1 MLRPVLDPVLSREI
15 LARYTTFAGSVGAPA
30 PMEHLA
36 PAGQAAPPRY
46 ETYVE
51 NLYEVTNLLRKNTV
65 LNLQWDLRFVALR
78 LAGAIEQAGRTQTRR
93 VQMLERQVT
102 LLQNEAGRLRAA
114 ARVSQ
119 PAKVVGGQDL
129 RPPQG
134 LTVIETAR
142 QAANAPLPVAEP
154 VPPVPTPAPRVL
166 AQPAAPVQTGEEP
179 LPAAEQRPGM
189 VHGRPAGQT
198 PTHPQ
203 SPEKTTPSHPTSS
216 SHSQS
221 AQSEPAA
228 ASRASGISHLAP
240 ATFARPSAST
250 ASAAAPAPTA
260 MQAAQP
266 TAAAAA
272 TPEKDAAPQ
281 AVLPGTPP
289 PVPTPADRVL
299 AQPAVPGQ
307 SEHLSQPT
315 TGHSPGSVRGQGA
328 ERPSARPQTSGNA
341 PPPAPTPA
349 QRPAVSAA
357 SAVTPSDSLRQPTAP
372 MSRPQHPTVG
382 SVEAAQRRT
391 DPSAT
396 SSVAAPRQPSRST
409 RVPLGHIEPAEGE
422 AEPAPLSD
430 PRPGRLQR
438 PAPASRVLRQ
448 DSPERASQRQQQN
461 DPRGSSTSAPVV
473 ANTGVAT
480 APRAAV
486 PPAQPAGTT
495 AHSVEQPPMGNFSP
509 KGEEI
514 SAQRAIHPA
523 AQPPAAGALPT
534 GQGQTIST
542 TRRDPEGVQ
551 PVLRVHA
558 DPPTVRSAQLTEGR
572 PAYPSRGTAQQNPP
586 YMPSDAAPAALAKR
600 VPSGKNAPVPASPA
614 ARTLGSV
621 PVGPS
626 QPTSR
631 HTPPMA
637 GPASLVYPMGTSA
650 ISGEGTISS
659 PAGKPAAGVRI
670 DGKADHAS
678 PTTATPV
685 AAPAVSP
692 SPPPAAP
699 APLVHG
705 TGPVVSSQHPTP
717 PQGAATRS
725 QGRTSPAGMA
735 TGQAA
740 GTPPGTASTRPFPT
754 LPAFAAVPKI
764 AAFTPASYRTALSGG
779 TAQGGISLQASGEQT
794 PRHSA
799 HPEVLTGAAP
809 ASPAAAVET
818 PPLQGATVTPTPQ
831 KTPAPRQAVP
841 TGSPAPMELRR
852 TPVPATPGPA
862 PAASWESSDIQ
873 TVRRTRT
880 THREVHQEAPST
892 VTVRLPNQPAAQPV
906 PAALGP
912 AEVERLA
919 EKVYRQIEER
929 LRSEK
934 MRRGM

>member
-1 MLRPVLDPVLSREI
+1 MLRSVLDPVLSREI

-114 ARVSQ
+114 AHAPQ
-119 PAKVVGGQDL
+119 PAKAVGGQDL

-166 AQPAAPVQTGEEP
+166 AQPAAPVQTGEDP

-189 VHGRPAGQT
+189 VHGRPAGQP

-216 SHSQS
+216 SHSHS
-221 AQSEPAA
+221 AQSEPAT

-240 ATFARPSAST
+240 ATPVRPAAPA

-272 TPEKDAAPQ
+272 PAKDAVPQ

-307 SEHLSQPT
+307 SGQLSQPT

-341 PPPAPTPA
+341 APPAPTPA

-396 SSVAAPRQPSRST
+396 SSVAAPCQPSRST

-495 AHSVEQPPMGNFSP
+495 AHSVVQPPAGNFSRQ
-509 KGEEI
+509 GEGTPV
-514 SAQRAIHPA
+514 QGAIRPA
-523 AQPPAAGALPT
+523 VQPPATGALPT
-534 GQGQTIST
+534 GQGQTISIA
-542 TRRDPEGVQ
+542 RRDPEGVQ
-551 PVLRVHA
+551 PVPRVHA
-558 DPPTVRSAQLTEGR
+558 DPPTVPSAQPTEGR
-572 PAYPSRGTAQQNPP
+572 PASPSRGTAQQNPP
-586 YMPSDAAPAALAKR
+586 YMPSNAAPAASAKR
-600 VPSGKNAPVPASPA
+600 VPSGKTAPVPASPA
-614 ARTLGSV
+614 ALTSGSV
-621 PVGPS
+621 PIGPS
-626 QPTSR
+626 QSTPR

-637 GPASLVYPMGTSA
+637 GPASLVYPTGTSA

-705 TGPVVSSQHPTP
+705 TGPVASSQHPTP

-725 QGRTSPAGMA
+725 QGRPSPAGMA

-740 GTPPGTASTRPFPT
+740 GTLPGTAPTRPFPT

-779 TAQGGISLQASGEQT
+779 AAQGGISLQASGEQT
-794 PRHSA
+794 PQHSA
-799 HPEVLTGAAP
+799 RPVVLTGAAP

-818 PPLQGATVTPTPQ
+818 PPLQGATVVPTPQ
-831 KTPAPRQAVP
+831 KTPVPRQAVP
-841 TGSPAPMELRR
+841 TGGPAPMELRR
-852 TPVPATPGPA
+852 TPAPATPGPA

-873 TVRRTRT
+873 TVRRART

>member
-114 ARVSQ
+114 AHAPQ
-119 PAKVVGGQDL
+119 PAKAVGGQDL
-129 RPPQG
+129 RLPQG
-134 LTVIETAR
+134 LTLIETAR

-154 VPPVPTPAPRVL
+154 VPPVPAPAPRVL
-166 AQPAAPVQTGEEP
+166 AQPAAPVKPGKETPPTEDS
-179 LPAAEQRPGM
+179 RPGP
-189 VHGRPAGQT
+189 VHGQSVGQT

-203 SPEKTTPSHPTSS
+203 TPEKTTP

-221 AQSEPAA
+221 AQSEPAAA

-240 ATFARPSAST
+240 ATPARPAVST
-250 ASAAAPAPTA
+250 ASAATPAPTA

-272 TPEKDAAPQ
+272 PAKDAAPQ

-299 AQPAVPGQ
+299 AQPAIPGQ
-307 SEHLSQPT
+307 SGRLSQPT
-315 TGHSPGSVRGQGA
+315 TGHFPGSVRGQGA
-328 ERPSARPQTSGNA
+328 EQPSARPQTSGNA
-341 PPPAPTPA
+341 APPAPTPA

-396 SSVAAPRQPSRST
+396 SSVAAPRQPSRPA

-438 PAPASRVLRQ
+438 PAPVSRVLRQ

-461 DPRGSSTSAPVV
+461 DPRGISTSAPVV

-486 PPAQPAGTT
+486 PPAQPAGTAT
-495 AHSVEQPPMGNFSP
+495 HPVVQPPTGNFSRQ
-509 KGEEI
+509 GEG
-514 SAQRAIHPA
+514 APVQGAIHPA
-523 AQPPAAGALPT
+523 AQSPATGAVPT

-542 TRRDPEGVQ
+542 ARRDPEGVQ
-551 PVLRVHA
+551 PVQRVHA
-558 DPPTVRSAQLTEGR
+558 DPPTVPSAQPTEGR
-572 PAYPSRGTAQQNPP
+572 PAYPSRGTAQQNPQP
-586 YMPSDAAPAALAKR
+586 VPSNAAPAASAKR

-614 ARTLGSV
+614 ARTSGSV
-621 PVGPS
+621 PIGPS
-626 QPTSR
+626 QPTLR

-637 GPASLVYPMGTSA
+637 GPASLVYPTGTSA

-659 PAGKPAAGVRI
+659 PAGKPIAGGRI
-670 DGKADHAS
+670 DGKADRVS

-717 PQGAATRS
+717 SQGAATRS
-725 QGRTSPAGMA
+725 QGRPSPVGMA
-735 TGQAA
+735 TGQAV
-740 GTPPGTASTRPFPT
+740 GVSPGTAPTRPFPT

-799 HPEVLTGAAP
+799 HPAVLTGAAP

-852 TPVPATPGPA
+852 TPAPATPGPA

>member
-51 NLYEVTNLLRKNTV
+51 NLYEVTHLLRKNTV

-114 ARVSQ
+114 AHVSQ

-166 AQPAAPVQTGEEP
+166 AQPVAPVQTGEDP

-203 SPEKTTPSHPTSS
+203 SSEKTTPSHPTSS

-221 AQSEPAA
+221 AQSEPAT
-228 ASRASGISHLAP
+228 ASRASGTSHLAP
-240 ATFARPSAST
+240 TTFARPAAPA
-250 ASAAAPAPTA
+250 ASAATPTPTA

-266 TAAAAA
+266 TAAAVE
-272 TPEKDAAPQ
+272 TPEKDAVPQ

-307 SEHLSQPT
+307 SGQLSQPT

-341 PPPAPTPA
+341 PSPAPTPA

-422 AEPAPLSD
+422 AEPALLSD

-473 ANTGVAT
+473 ANTGVAPT
-480 APRAAV
+480 SRAAV
-486 PPAQPAGTT
+486 PPAQPAGTAT
-495 AHSVEQPPMGNFSP
+495 HSVVQPPVGNFSP
-509 KGEEI
+509 KGEGI
-514 SAQRAIHPA
+514 SAQRAIQTM
-523 AQPPAAGALPT
+523 AQPPATGALPT

-542 TRRDPEGVQ
+542 ARRDPEGVQ

-558 DPPTVRSAQLTEGR
+558 DPPTVPSAQPTEGR
-572 PAYPSRGTAQQNPP
+572 PASPSRRTAQQNPP
-586 YMPSDAAPAALAKR
+586 YMPSNAAPAASAKR

-637 GPASLVYPMGTSA
+637 GPASLVYPTGTSA

-659 PAGKPAAGVRI
+659 PAGKPVAEVRI
-670 DGKADHAS
+670 DGKADHVS
-678 PTTATPV
+678 PTTAISVTV
-685 AAPAVSP
+685 PAVSP
-692 SPPPAAP
+692 SPPSAAP

-717 PQGAATRS
+717 PQGAATQS
-725 QGRTSPAGMA
+725 QGRPSPVGMA
-735 TGQAA
+735 TGQAV
-740 GTPPGTASTRPFPT
+740 GVSPGTAPTRPFPT

-764 AAFTPASYRTALSGG
+764 AAFTPASYWTALSGG
-779 TAQGGISLQASGEQT
+779 AAQGGISLQASGEQT

-799 HPEVLTGAAP
+799 RPAVLTGAAP

-841 TGSPAPMELRR
+841 TGSSAPMELRR
-852 TPVPATPGPA
+852 TPTPATPGPA

>member
-36 PAGQAAPPRY
+36 PAGQAVPPRY

-51 NLYEVTNLLRKNTV
+51 NLYEVTHLLRKNTV

-114 ARVSQ
+114 AHAPQ
-119 PAKVVGGQDL
+119 PAKAVGGQDL

-166 AQPAAPVQTGEEP
+166 AQPVAPVQTGEEP
-179 LPAAEQRPGM
+179 LPAAEQRPGP
-189 VHGRPAGQT
+189 VHGQSVGQT

-203 SPEKTTPSHPTSS
+203 TPEKTTS
-216 SHSQS
+216 SHSHS
-221 AQSEPAA
+221 AQSEPAT

-240 ATFARPSAST
+240 ATPARPAVST
-250 ASAAAPAPTA
+250 ASAATPAPTA

-266 TAAAAA
+266 TAAAVE
-272 TPEKDAAPQ
+272 TPEKVAVPQ

-307 SEHLSQPT
+307 SGQLSQPT

-341 PPPAPTPA
+341 APPAPTPA

-396 SSVAAPRQPSRST
+396 SSVAAPRQPSRPT

-461 DPRGSSTSAPVV
+461 DPRGISTSAPVV

-486 PPAQPAGTT
+486 PPAQPAGTAT
-495 AHSVEQPPMGNFSP
+495 HSVVQPPAGNFSRQ
-509 KGEEI
+509 GEAI
-514 SAQRAIHPA
+514 SVQGAIHPA
-523 AQPPAAGALPT
+523 AQSPAAGALPT

-542 TRRDPEGVQ
+542 ARRDPEGVQ
-551 PVLRVHA
+551 PVQRVHA
-558 DPPTVRSAQLTEGR
+558 DPPTVPSAQPTEDR

-586 YMPSDAAPAALAKR
+586 YMPSNAVPAASAKR

-614 ARTLGSV
+614 ARTSGSV
-621 PVGPS
+621 PIGPS
-626 QPTSR
+626 QPTPR

-637 GPASLVYPMGTSA
+637 GPASLVYPTRTSA
-650 ISGEGTISS
+650 ISGEGPISS

-670 DGKADHAS
+670 DGKADHVS
-678 PTTATPV
+678 LTTATSV
-685 AAPAVSP
+685 TVPAVSP

-699 APLVHG
+699 APLVHA
-705 TGPVVSSQHPTP
+705 TGPVASSQHPTP

-735 TGQAA
+735 TGKAA
-740 GTPPGTASTRPFPT
+740 GTLSGTAPTRPFPT

-779 TAQGGISLQASGEQT
+779 AAQGGISLQASGEQT
-794 PRHSA
+794 PQHSA
-799 HPEVLTGAAP
+799 RPAVLTGAAS
-809 ASPAAAVET
+809 AGPAAAVEM
-818 PPLQGATVTPTPQ
+818 PALQEATVTPTPQ

-841 TGSPAPMELRR
+841 TGGPAPMELRR
-852 TPVPATPGPA
+852 TQTPATPGPA
-862 PAASWESSDIQ
+862 FAASWESSDIQ

>member
-114 ARVSQ
+114 AHVPQ
-119 PAKVVGGQDL
+119 PAKAVGGQDL

-179 LPAAEQRPGM
+179 LPAAKQRPGM
-189 VHGRPAGQT
+189 VHGQPAGQT

-203 SPEKTTPSHPTSS
+203 TPEKTTPSHP
-216 SHSQS
+216 QS

-240 ATFARPSAST
+240 ATPVRPAAPA
-250 ASAAAPAPTA
+250 ASAATPAPTA

-307 SEHLSQPT
+307 SGQLSQPT

-328 ERPSARPQTSGNA
+328 EQPSVRPQPSGNA
-341 PPPAPTPA
+341 APSAPTPA
-349 QRPAVSAA
+349 QWPAVSAA
-357 SAVTPSDSLRQPTAP
+357 SAVSPSDSPRQPTAP
-372 MSRPQHPTVG
+372 VPRPQPPTVG

-396 SSVAAPRQPSRST
+396 SSVAAPRQPSRPT

-486 PPAQPAGTT
+486 PPAQLAGTT
-495 AHSVEQPPMGNFSP
+495 AHSVVQPPAGNFSRQ
-509 KGEEI
+509 GEAI
-514 SAQRAIHPA
+514 SVQGAIRPA
-523 AQPPAAGALPT
+523 AQPPATGAVPT

-542 TRRDPEGVQ
+542 ARRDPEGVQ
-551 PVLRVHA
+551 PVPRVHA
-558 DPPTVRSAQLTEGR
+558 DPPTVPSAQPTESR

-586 YMPSDAAPAALAKR
+586 SVPSNAAPAASAKR
-600 VPSGKNAPVPASPA
+600 VPSGKPAPVPASPA

-621 PVGPS
+621 PIGPS
-626 QPTSR
+626 QPTPR

-637 GPASLVYPMGTSA
+637 GPASLVYPTGTSA

-670 DGKADHAS
+670 DGKADHVS

-725 QGRTSPAGMA
+725 QGRPSPVGMA
-735 TGQAA
+735 TGQAV
-740 GTPPGTASTRPFPT
+740 GVSPGTAPTRPFPT

-764 AAFTPASYRTALSGG
+764 AAFTPASCRTALSGG
-779 TAQGGISLQASGEQT
+779 AAQGAISLQASGEQT

-799 HPEVLTGAAP
+799 RPAVLTGTAP

-818 PPLQGATVTPTPQ
+818 PALQGATVTPTPQ

-841 TGSPAPMELRR
+841 TGGPAPMELRR
-852 TPVPATPGPA
+852 TPAPAASGPA

-906 PAALGP
+906 LAALGP

>member
-51 NLYEVTNLLRKNTV
+51 NLYEVTHLLRKNTV

-114 ARVSQ
+114 AHVSQ

-166 AQPAAPVQTGEEP
+166 AQPVAPVQTGEEP
-179 LPAAEQRPGM
+179 LPAAEQRPGP
-189 VHGRPAGQT
+189 VHGQSVGQT

-203 SPEKTTPSHPTSS
+203 TPEKTTPSH
-216 SHSQS
+216 SHS
-221 AQSEPAA
+221 AQSEPAT

-240 ATFARPSAST
+240 ATPARPAVST
-250 ASAAAPAPTA
+250 ASAATPAPTA
-260 MQAAQP
+260 MQP
-266 TAAAAA
+266 TAATAVA
-272 TPEKDAAPQ
+272 PEKDAVPQ

-307 SEHLSQPT
+307 SGQLSQPT

-341 PPPAPTPA
+341 PSPAPTPA

-438 PAPASRVLRQ
+438 PAPVSRVLRQ

-461 DPRGSSTSAPVV
+461 DPRGISTSAPVV

-486 PPAQPAGTT
+486 PSAQLAGTT
-495 AHSVEQPPMGNFSP
+495 AHSVVQPPAGNFSRQ
-509 KGEEI
+509 GEGTPV
-514 SAQRAIHPA
+514 QGAIHPA
-523 AQPPAAGALPT
+523 AQPSAAGALPT
-534 GQGQTIST
+534 GQGQTTST
-542 TRRDPEGVQ
+542 ARRDPEGVQ
-551 PVLRVHA
+551 PVPRVHA
-558 DPPTVRSAQLTEGR
+558 GPSTVPSAQLTEDR
-572 PAYPSRGTAQQNPP
+572 PAYPSRGTAQQKT
-586 YMPSDAAPAALAKR
+586 PSVPSNAAPAASAKR
-600 VPSGKNAPVPASPA
+600 VPSGKPAPVPASPA
-614 ARTLGSV
+614 ARTSGSV
-621 PVGPS
+621 PIGPS
-626 QPTSR
+626 QPTPR

-670 DGKADHAS
+670 DGKADHVS
-678 PTTATPV
+678 LTTATSV
-685 AAPAVSP
+685 TVPAVSPSP

-699 APLVHG
+699 APLVYG
-705 TGPVVSSQHPTP
+705 TGLVASSQPTP
-717 PQGAATRS
+717 PQGTATRS

-735 TGQAA
+735 TGQDA
-740 GTPPGTASTRPFPT
+740 GTLPGTAPTRPFPT

-779 TAQGGISLQASGEQT
+779 AAQRGISLQASGGQT
-794 PRHSA
+794 PQHSA
-799 HPEVLTGAAP
+799 HPVVLTGAAP

-818 PPLQGATVTPTPQ
+818 PPLQEATVTPTPQ